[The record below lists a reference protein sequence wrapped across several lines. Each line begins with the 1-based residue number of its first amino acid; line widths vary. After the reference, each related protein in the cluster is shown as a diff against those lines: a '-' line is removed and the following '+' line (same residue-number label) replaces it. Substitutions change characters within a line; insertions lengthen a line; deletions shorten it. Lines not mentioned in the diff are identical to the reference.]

1 MVKPNLVFLDEI
13 RENLATFASVKIVL
27 YLSL

>member
-13 RENLATFASVKIVL
+13 RENLAIFVQIIIVF